1 MITLIHSYTVPS
13 ASPNALNVSFITSTS
28 ALLTWTQPL
37 LSEQNGVITG
47 YNISL
52 IDTTTGHEIYLV
64 SHNVSISVDSLNP
77 YTIYQYRIAAFTSVG
92 LGPYSNLLTFQTE
105 ESGML

>member
-1 MITLIHSYTVPS
+1 MPSSSPIRLRVTVESSSLIYIEWSPPPS
-13 ASPNALNVSFITSTS
+13 
-28 ALLTWTQPL
+28 
-37 LSEQNGVITG
+37 SEHNGVITG

-64 SHNVSISVDSLNP
+64 SHNISISVDSLHP

-92 LGPYSNLLTFQTE
+92 LGPYSNLVTFQTQ
-105 ESGML
+105 ESGI

>member
-1 MITLIHSYTVPS
+1 MIVKFHSCIVPS

-28 ALLTWTQPL
+28 ALLTWIQPL
-37 LSEQNGVITG
+37 QSEQNGVITG

-64 SHNVSISVDSLNP
+64 SHNISISVDSLHP

-92 LGPYSNLLTFQTE
+92 LGPYSNLVTFQTQ
-105 ESGML
+105 ESGI

>member
-1 MITLIHSYTVPS
+1 MPSSFPTSLSVTVQSSSVVYIEWLP
-13 ASPNALNVSFITSTS
+13 P
-28 ALLTWTQPL
+28 P
-37 LSEQNGVITG
+37 LSEQNGMITG